1 MSRSVDWS
9 LISQTDVRQI
19 SHIDLHQR
27 LDACLNRLPDGSGK
41 SDGLGGSGGSG
52 GSGEQKLSS
61 GPDAGTAPDRPAAI
75 LVPLLRDAGDWH
87 VLMTKRAAHLAHHA
101 GQISF
106 PGGKVEPE
114 DDGPVAAALREAFE
128 EVRLVPQS
136 VRIVGGLDP
145 VRSPAG
151 FVVQPVVG
159 IVGGDNGLAGLIAD
173 PGEVDLIFTLPLSH
187 IVNPNKF
194 RLVPRE
200 TNGRRN
206 DYWIV
211 EHDDHLI
218 WGLSARVLNDLHR
231 RIGAAV

>member
-1 MSRSVDWS
+1 MSRLVDCS
-9 LISQTDVRQI
+9 LISQRDAWQI
-19 SHIDLHQR
+19 SHVDLHQR
-27 LDACLNRLPDGSGK
+27 LDACLNRLPDRSEA
-41 SDGLGGSGGSG
+41 DR
-52 GSGEQKLSS
+52 QKPKMPSS
-61 GPDAGTAPDRPAAI
+61 VRDTVTVPDRPAAI

-87 VLMTKRAAHLAHHA
+87 VLLTKRAAHLAHHA

-114 DDGPVAAALREAFE
+114 DDGPVGAALREAHE
-128 EVRLVPQS
+128 EVRIVPQS
-136 VRIVGGLDP
+136 VQIVGGLDA

-159 IVGGDNGLAGLIAD
+159 IVCGDNGLAGLVVD

-187 IVNPNKF
+187 IINPNNF
-194 RLVPRE
+194 RLVPRQ
-200 TNGRRN
+200 TNGQRN

-231 RIGAAV
+231 RIGAVV